1 MVSNLSEKFKFVY
14 KSAKLAVLPTSLM
27 SFNTTFVQVTSVYS
41 LQTVSCGPKSS
52 GISKQ
57 GQDDTKAF
65 RFPYQKGIEERKN
78 SNILSHFHQQL
89 ACHVLQ
95 LLQILD
101 LVQGDFGC
109 AHIIRYVSLR
119 QRRHIPVVVL

>member
-1 MVSNLSEKFKFVY
+1 
-14 KSAKLAVLPTSLM
+14 M

-65 RFPYQKGIEERKN
+65 RFPYQKRIEERKKQQHLVT
-78 SNILSHFHQQL
+78 LSPAVCL
-89 ACHVLQ
+89 PCAAAA
-95 LLQILD
+95 LD
-101 LVQGDFGC
+101 LGPYS
-109 AHIIRYVSLR
+109 R
-119 QRRHIPVVVL
+119 